1 MSQKKILIIED
12 DKNHIQL
19 LREMLESNKYKILIA
34 LNGREGYE
42 KCIREAPDVIILDI
56 LLPGESG
63 FDILKKIKEAKTL
76 SSIPVI
82 ILSNLGQEQE
92 IKLVDLANA
101 IVKRVGSSSSVEV
114 KDELPPYYHRQHLP
128 DIRLAKEKLGWFPI
142 TLLNDGLERT
152 VEFLKASKGLIE
164 VGERVS

>member
-92 IKLVDLANA
+92 IEA
-101 IVKRVGSSSSVEV
+101 GM
-114 KDELPPYYHRQHLP
+114 
-128 DIRLAKEKLGWFPI
+128 KLGAVDYLVKTDYTI
-142 TLLNDGLERT
+142 REIADK
-152 VEFLKASKGLIE
+152 VKKVLKSK
-164 VGERVS
+164 